1 MKKTKSKAKGSV
13 KRRSYS
19 ADERFLYRYGQ
30 LDSGYP
36 YNLRSLG
43 RITRLKKM
51 VNSLHPSYK
60 AGLAHGEKML
70 KKAELDHDRYL
81 SESANPRFVRKTA
94 RRVASKKEPKIG
106 KELASF
112 LEDVWSN
119 PYDK

>member
-13 KRRSYS
+13 KRRRYS
-19 ADERFLYRYGQ
+19 ADERALFLLGQ
-30 LDSGYP
+30 WESRKAYP
-36 YNLRSLG
+36 LRSRIG
-43 RITRLKKM
+43 RLEDK
-51 VNSLHPSYK
+51 VNNRHPSYK

-112 LEDVWSN
+112 LEEVWSN